1 MSLTYVEQPI
11 NKARVQPIL
20 AKTSSQ
26 SLETHYIA
34 KSKQFRDNSANR
46 PTTFTNQDYHGSPSE
61 QNSCLNG
68 KKSSLPRR
76 PFLGLSRL
84 RGAASEFGLLA
95 FGAIALEMVI
105 AFSFSSLEGLFL
117 IMSTLAVGTS
127 VYVID
132 GIKREPDTKILRQ

>member
-1 MSLTYVEQPI
+1 MSLTCVEQPI
-11 NKARVQPIL
+11 NKVRVQPIL

-26 SLETHYIA
+26 GLETHYMA
-34 KSKQFRDNSANR
+34 QSKQSRDFSANR
-46 PTTFTNQDYHGSPSE
+46 PATFTNKDYHSSPGE
-61 QNSCLNG
+61 QNSGSNG

-84 RGAASEFGLLA
+84 WGAASEFGLLA

-105 AFSFSSLEGLFL
+105 AFTFSSLDGLFL
-117 IMSTLAVGTS
+117 IMSTLAAGTS

-132 GIKREPDTKILRQ
+132 GIKR